1 MQESIRLGTKEWEEL
16 VPHSVSSQIKLR
28 GLLGYKEPG
37 VNGHANGN
45 SNGNGSVMA
54 SYRSKLGASAQ

>member
-1 MQESIRLGTKEWEEL
+1 M
-16 VPHSVSSQIKLR
+16 PHSVSSQIKLR

-45 SNGNGSVMA
+45 GNGNGSVMA